1 MNANYRRTLSRTYSG
16 RSEGKDEIDA
26 ALDDLGNFSYLD
38 GIPFELDRG
47 IQSALETARIHMNKA
62 EALLATPLPSS
73 LNQSTK
79 DDSLLDDI
87 GRVER
92 QVIRFYLSIGHNFRE
107 PFLGQNQN
115 SRYHNNH
122 HFILGFRTT

>member
-1 MNANYRRTLSRTYSG
+1 MNTNYRRPVSRNYSG
-16 RSEGKDEIDA
+16 RNDGNDEIDA

-62 EALLATPLPSS
+62 EALLAQPLPSS
-73 LNQSTK
+73 TNNSTK
-79 DDSLLDDI
+79 DNSLLEDI

-92 QVIRFYLSIGHNFRE
+92 QVTYLEFVAVI
-107 PFLGQNQN
+107 
-115 SRYHNNH
+115 
-122 HFILGFRTT
+122 

>member
-1 MNANYRRTLSRTYSG
+1 MNANFRRTVSRNYSG
-16 RSEGKDEIDA
+16 RNDGNDEIDA

-62 EALLATPLPSS
+62 EALLATPLPAS
-73 LNQSTK
+73 LNQSTEN
-79 DDSLLDDI
+79 DTLLEDI

-92 QVIRFYLSIGHNFRE
+92 QVS
-107 PFLGQNQN
+107 PFNKLQSNVP
-115 SRYHNNH
+115 
-122 HFILGFRTT
+122 I